1 MPFMRFRA
9 ESPASRRDISSMEAI
24 VIDVARGH
32 AQESQSGLQLMRPR
46 IWGAF
51 HRQKSKVAA
60 IVIHPTSNFMGHYL
74 LEPLA
79 SRGIACLGL
88 NTRYLGSDVSLLLE
102 RAIQDLGAG
111 VRWLRAQGY
120 NRILLIGNSGGG
132 ALVSMYQAQ
141 AENLTIHDTPAG
153 DPIDLRPED
162 LPQANGIA
170 LNAAHLGRYRLLRSW
185 IDPAVMDEHDPWS
198 SNVSLDMFNSAN
210 GPPYSKEFMA
220 TYRVAQAARLER
232 IEKWALEL
240 LCRSRTSRN
249 GITDMAFVV
258 HRTLADPRCLD
269 PTLDPNDRTPGTSV
283 WGPPREQNLA
293 ANSMGRYSSL
303 KSFLSQWAS
312 CSRGDGPANL
322 TRTRVPVLLV
332 EHTADPSTF
341 PSDILEWSLA
351 ASGRVTIARLSGG
364 THYLAGQ
371 PKLVSELADYIAGFA
386 DRL

>member
-1 MPFMRFRA
+1 
-9 ESPASRRDISSMEAI
+9 MEAI
-24 VIDVARGH
+24 VIDIAQGH

-111 VRWLRAQGY
+111 VCWLRAQGY
-120 NRILLIGNSGGG
+120 DRILLIGNSGGG

-153 DPIDLRPED
+153 DVIDLRPED
-162 LPQANGIA
+162 LPPANGIA
-170 LNAAHLGRYRLLRSW
+170 LNAAHLGRHRLLKIW
-185 IDPAVMDEHDPWS
+185 IDPAVIDEHDPAS
-198 SNVSLDMFNSAN
+198 SNASLDMFNSAN

-220 TYRVAQAARLER
+220 TYRMAQGARLER

-240 LCRSRTSRN
+240 LARSRTSRN
-249 GITDMAFVV
+249 GISDMAFVV

-269 PTLDPNDRTPGTSV
+269 STLDPNDRTPGTSV

-293 ANSMGRYSSL
+293 ANSMGRYTSL

-312 CSRGDGPANL
+312 CSRGDGPTNL
-322 TRTRVPVLLV
+322 ARTTVPVLLV
-332 EHTADPSTF
+332 EHTADSSTF
-341 PSDILEWSLA
+341 PSDMLEWSRA
-351 ASGRVTIARLSGG
+351 ASGGVTRARLLGG

-386 DRL
+386 ERM